1 MCRALVQDQ
10 LSNIFLIFINF
21 LLQQFENSTT
31 HSDMDRPP
39 SQQQIMFANASEYNE
54 YQQFMSRR
62 GTPPTMGGPQPALPP
77 KPKKKLLRSPLT
89 AIKNAI
95 IKTTRP
101 LRRQVSMNES
111 DSEPKKLKS
120 ILKRQNSM
128 MEPRMMN
135 RMGGGRQM
143 YPPHQQDPY
152 NMQQMHPSQQQY
164 YQMSGYMPGG
174 QYPVPGGRHEPF
186 YPNDPNSTYTN
197 LEADYG
203 QYHGGG
209 DGYYE
214 QENIYANRARIEL
227 ERRALPPIPMQGP
240 GMYGTSRL
248 VRRHSLRD
256 RRPGN
261 YTPTSETGAYPK
273 HSSHQYTEEPIYQ
286 SKRGSY
292 LLNET
297 RESAR
302 RFEESPYQI
311 RKELHRNHL
320 YQSKE
325 EMQERIYQS
334 RREFEKLSVEGAASP
349 TTPTSEEALE
359 QKRREMKERGYRSKQ
374 QLREQIYQS
383 RREAMESMAEP
394 VYVSKRELK
403 QETIY
408 ESKHEHGS
416 EEGTP
421 MKKEPCLY
429 KFPPLPPP
437 PKTPPPD
444 PPQQPSPIAKDMT
457 ALKDDSNDSTLKSS
471 EATVISA
478 GSKQDKAP
486 LASIDSEEDD
496 ETIKKNNESDIEK
509 ALAAAEKIK
518 VTSPLSRRAQPS
530 HISNVI
536 KRTAAPQGTQ
546 IYASRTSME
555 TQYMSQ
561 ASLPVGPPNAQSTP
575 YASDLSLP
583 TAVPTIQNKPWIL
596 PTVPREPMTT
606 KGVFNSEGGKL
617 EDNLWNVSLVI
628 PKGAIPAGVKQEVY
642 FTVTDPRMANQ
653 VGGPPLDM
661 ENGWFKFYFV
671 LIVKFLVWL

>member
-1 MCRALVQDQ
+1 
-10 LSNIFLIFINF
+10 
-21 LLQQFENSTT
+21 
-31 HSDMDRPP
+31 MDSRPP
-39 SQQQIMFANASEYNE
+39 SQQQLMFANANEYND
-54 YQQFMSRR
+54 YQQFMARR
-62 GTPPTMGGPQPALPP
+62 GTPPTMGGQPALPP

-101 LRRQVSMNES
+101 LRRQSSMNES

-128 MEPRMMN
+128 MEPRAMG
-135 RMGGGRQM
+135 RMGGGGAQGGRQM
-143 YPPHQQDPY
+143 YPPHLQDPY
-152 NMQQMHPSQQQY
+152 SMQQMHPSQQQY
-164 YQMSGYMPGG
+164 YQSGMGGYMPG
-174 QYPVPGGRHEPF
+174 QYPIGRHEPF

-197 LEADYG
+197 LEGDYG
-203 QYHGGG
+203 HYGGAGG
-209 DGYYE
+209 DYYE

-273 HSSHQYTEEPIYQ
+273 HSQPYTEEPIYQ

-325 EMQERIYQS
+325 EMQERIHQS

-374 QLREQIYQS
+374 QLKEQIYQS

-408 ESKHEHGS
+408 ESKHEHGG

-421 MKKEPCLY
+421 VKKDSSLY

-444 PPQQPSPIAKDMT
+444 PPQQSNDKSLKEVTPM
-457 ALKDDSNDSTLKSS
+457 KDDSNDSTLKSS
-471 EATVISA
+471 DATVISA
-478 GSKQDKAP
+478 GSKQEKAP
-486 LASIDSEEDD
+486 LASIDSEEED

-518 VTSPLSRRAQPS
+518 VTSPLSRRAKPS
-530 HISNVI
+530 HLSNAI
-536 KRTAAPQGTQ
+536 KRTAAPEGPQV
-546 IYASRTSME
+546 YASRTSME

-561 ASLPVGPPNAQSTP
+561 ASLPIGPPNAQSTP

-583 TAVPTIQNKPWIL
+583 ISLATQNKPWIL

-606 KGVFNSEGGKL
+606 KGVFDNEGGKL
-617 EDNLWNVSLVI
+617 EDKLWNVSLVI
-628 PKGAIPAGVKQEVY
+628 PKGAFPVGVKQEVY

-653 VGGPPLDM
+653 IGGPPLDM
-661 ENGWFKFYFV
+661 ENGWFNFYFV
-671 LIVKFLVWL
+671 